1 MSEAPA
7 WVLSIAYWLHMLA
20 TVAWLGGLSA
30 MVLLVLPAMQ
40 RSLTAESTSAFL
52 NQLQNRLNRLGWI
65 SLTIL
70 AATGMFQMS
79 SHPQYQGFLAIENNW
94 ATAIFIKHVVI
105 SLMVLISA
113 YLTWGLLPALNRL
126 ALKRAAGKPVD
137 EGLANR
143 LEKQE
148 KRMLWISL
156 GLAAVILALTAWAR
170 VA

>member
-1 MSEAPA
+1 MSDAPA

-30 MVLLVLPAMQ
+30 MALLVLPAMQ
-40 RSLTAESTSAFL
+40 RSLTAESTSSFL

-105 SLMVLISA
+105 SLMVLITA

>member
-1 MSEAPA
+1 MSDAPA

-148 KRMLWISL
+148 KRMMWISL

>member
-30 MVLLVLPAMQ
+30 MALLVLPAM
-40 RSLTAESTSAFL
+40 RRNLTAESTSAFL

-170 VA
+170 VT

>member
-1 MSEAPA
+1 MSDAPS

-30 MVLLVLPAMQ
+30 MVLLVLPAIQ

-105 SLMVLISA
+105 SLMVLITA

>member
-1 MSEAPA
+1 MSDAPA

-148 KRMLWISL
+148 KRLLWISL

>member
-1 MSEAPA
+1 MSDAPS

-40 RSLTAESTSAFL
+40 RSLTAESTSSFL

-105 SLMVLISA
+105 SLMVLITA